1 MDKLKSLFL
10 SIVKFCLRNLFYLFP
25 IQKGKVVFDN
35 FFGKGYGDNPK
46 YIADEIIRQKLNYKL
61 VWLLKGSAVVPENI
75 KSVPIKSLRSC
86 YELATAQVI
95 IANSKGGIIQFFKKK
110 KGQLFLQTWHG
121 DFPLKYIEKE
131 AEAMLPPDYIK
142 TSKAD
147 SKITDAIISGNGF
160 FSEILRESFWLPDK
174 CEVLEYGLPRNDI
187 YFKGQDVKNQL
198 KQKYGFSMSDKIL
211 LYAPTFRD
219 DLDTDCYNINF
230 EKLLTLLCSANKADW
245 KVIIRL
251 HPKISNKSS
260 LFTYN
265 SEIINGSSFSDPQEL
280 CMISDCLIT
289 DYSSIMS
296 DFMLTN
302 KPVFLY
308 ASDYEKYSSQT
319 TGRGLR
325 DIFYKLP
332 FSICRCQE
340 ELENEIVRFNKE
352 AYLANLKIF
361 MKDYYNTFDNGQ
373 ASEKIVNYIKTKVI
387 QK

>member
-131 AEAMLPPDYIK
+131 VEAMLPPDYIK
-142 TSKAD
+142 ASKAD
-147 SKITDAIISGNGF
+147 SKITDAIISGNVF

-187 YFKGQDVKNQL
+187 YFKGEDVKNQL